1 MPSKDIRA
9 LKGRPNSA
17 ASDCVAVIAKKELFL
32 VLPLWGLESGFGFSR
47 LVPIEEI
54 RAKEGN
60 LSIPL
65 FVGGETQAQTDA
77 ATESATTALPK
88 ALTKWFQSSQVA
100 RKSLAALGI

>member
-1 MPSKDIRA
+1 M
-9 LKGRPNSA
+9 
-17 ASDCVAVIAKKELFL
+17 

-77 ATESATTALPK
+77 APRVRPRRFRRRLQSGFRAAKWPENPLLPWEYELVYPK
-88 ALTKWFQSSQVA
+88 PSFLLPSKNNGFQC
-100 RKSLAALGI
+100 